1 MMKKVLIVE
10 DEVNFARFIELEL
23 QYEQYEVHAVH
34 DGRTGLE
41 RALAEHWDI
50 ILLDVM
56 LPEMNGFEVCRRI
69 RNVKQ
74 TPIIMLT
81 ARDSVMDRVSGLDS
95 GADDYIA
102 KPFAIE
108 ELLARMRAIFRRAE
122 EGAAT
127 ELTLRDLR
135 MEVLSR
141 TVYKNEAPIPLTS
154 REFELLY
161 LFMTHINQVLSRQYI
176 LREVWG
182 YTVGVETNIVDV
194 YVRYLRSKLREP
206 GDEEYIHT
214 IRGMG
219 YVMR

>member
-154 REFELLY
+154 KEFELLY